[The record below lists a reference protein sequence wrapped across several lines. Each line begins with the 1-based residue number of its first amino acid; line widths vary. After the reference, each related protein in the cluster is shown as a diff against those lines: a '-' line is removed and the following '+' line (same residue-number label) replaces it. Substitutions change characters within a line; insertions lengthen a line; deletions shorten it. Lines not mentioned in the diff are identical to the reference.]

1 MAPARAAQASVTPV
15 GIGWRHPHYRELL
28 SRQLAL
34 DFLEVHSE
42 NFFAE
47 GGAALAVL
55 RQGRASYPVSLHG
68 VGLSLGSA
76 IGIDDWH
83 LDQLAR
89 LVQQI
94 EPVRVS
100 DHACFARGRLTNAV
114 GATTGIVHASD
125 LLPIP
130 FSQEALDVLCAN
142 VQRVQERLKRPFM
155 VENLSAYLSFKPPL
169 LNPAAKQ
176 ESEAGATGAPMD
188 AARVGLQGN
197 APGNRAAGSA
207 SALFTEPAFLAEL
220 ARRTG
225 CSLLVD
231 VNNIYVNALN
241 AQIAGLAGDPVQ
253 HCLRWLDAIPFG
265 SVGELHLAG
274 HCRINGEHGDEH
286 DPHGDIVIDDHGS
299 RVCDAVWRLYQH
311 AVQRFGPVPTLIEW
325 DTDVP
330 ALDVLLEE
338 VGRARAAAAAT
349 APAPASATTPMP
361 APAPAPAAAPAAA
374 PATTTPAVDVAADA
388 ARDDPGNVPAKD
400 AMNAALDRAAN
411 TAVPTAANASAGA
424 AAPGKRKGPAR

>member
-1 MAPARAAQASVTPV
+1 MAMGRSALAGPGKGHLPV

-28 SRQLAL
+28 ARQPKL

-42 NFFAE
+42 NFFAQ

-55 RQGRASYPVSLHG
+55 RQGRASYPISLHG

-100 DHACFARGRLTNAV
+100 DHACFARGLLSAAAGEPP
-114 GATTGIVHASD
+114 GATPVHASD

-130 FSQEALDVLCAN
+130 FNAEALDVLCAN
-142 VQRVQERLKRPFM
+142 VQRVQDRLKRPFM
-155 VENLSAYLSFKPPL
+155 VENLSAYLSWNVSL
-169 LNPAAKQ
+169 QSGSQAD
-176 ESEAGATGAPMD
+176 SDRG
-188 AARVGLQGN
+188 AAR
-197 APGNRAAGSA
+197 GSA
-207 SALFTEPAFLAEL
+207 LAHGTAQGSPRADPLAEPAFLAEL

-225 CSLLVD
+225 CALLVD

-241 AQIAGLAGDPVQ
+241 AQISGSDGVGGDPVQ
-253 HCLRWLDAIPFG
+253 QCLNWLDAIPPI

-274 HCRINGEHGDEH
+274 HRRLHDGHSDEHGSRS
-286 DPHGDIVIDDHGS
+286 GIVIDDHGS
-299 RVCDAVWRLYQH
+299 PVCDAVWRVYQH
-311 AVQRFGPVPTLIEW
+311 AVHRFGPVPTLVEW

-330 ALDVLLEE
+330 ALDVLLQE
-338 VGRARAAAAAT
+338 VGRARGVAT
-349 APAPASATTPMP
+349 AAIAQPTGLATS
-361 APAPAPAAAPAAA
+361 AAPLVRR
-374 PATTTPAVDVAADA
+374 PNKRPTP
-388 ARDDPGNVPAKD
+388 
-400 AMNAALDRAAN
+400 
-411 TAVPTAANASAGA
+411 
-424 AAPGKRKGPAR
+424 

>member
-1 MAPARAAQASVTPV
+1 MAPGRVAHASPGAGAEEGHLPV

-28 SRQLAL
+28 ERQPEL

-42 NFFAE
+42 NFFAQ

-55 RQGRASYPVSLHG
+55 RQGRASYPISLHG

-83 LDQLAR
+83 LEQLAR

-100 DHACFARGRLTNAV
+100 DHACFARGLLSPASGLRSAGAKS
-114 GATTGIVHASD
+114 GATLVHASD

-142 VQRVQERLKRPFM
+142 VQRVQDRLKRPFM
-155 VENLSAYLSFKPPL
+155 VENLSAYVSFKLPVL
-169 LNPAAKQ
+169 EHQTL
-176 ESEAGATGAPMD
+176 S
-188 AARVGLQGN
+188 
-197 APGNRAAGSA
+197 
-207 SALFTEPAFLAEL
+207 EPAFLTEL

-225 CSLLVD
+225 CALLVD

-241 AQIAGLAGDPVQ
+241 AQIEGVLGDPVQ
-253 HCLRWLDAIPFG
+253 HCLNWLDAIPPA

-274 HCRINGEHGDEH
+274 HCRVSDK
-286 DPHGDIVIDDHGS
+286 HGDIVIDDHGS
-299 RVCDAVWRLYQH
+299 RVCDAVWRIYQH
-311 AVQRFGPVPTLIEW
+311 AVQRFGPVPTLVEW

-338 VGRARAAAAAT
+338 VGRAKAAGNDVMAVMAAT
-349 APAPASATTPMP
+349 VTA
-361 APAPAPAAAPAAA
+361 
-374 PATTTPAVDVAADA
+374 VAAQ
-388 ARDDPGNVPAKD
+388 GNKKR
-400 AMNAALDRAAN
+400 RAQ
-411 TAVPTAANASAGA
+411 
-424 AAPGKRKGPAR
+424 